1 MGIFGNDNEPKI
13 ITDSEIM
20 ELKKKH
26 GIVLFYMNGCGHCE
40 TMKPSWNKLI
50 TELKDKHKNEIILG
64 AIESSSMDMFKT
76 HGINPAVSG
85 FPTILYFQPGRHN
98 MPEHYKGDRS
108 YEDLKKW
115 ILTKKGKGK
124 GKKVSNESLVILT
137 NNANNANNANNT
149 NNANN
154 ANNINTGNKKT
165 KIKNGMGKAMG
176 VGTGKAKGVA
186 FSQFGGGSSRTKKRR
201 LVKRRR
207 SHKRRGTSMRK
218 NSRRRVRR

>member
-1 MGIFGNDNEPKI
+1 MGIFGNDNEPKT

-50 TELKDKHKNEIILG
+50 TELKDKHKNEIILA

-137 NNANNANNANNT
+137 NNANNTNNT
-149 NNANN
+149 NNTNN
-154 ANNINTGNKKT
+154 KNNIDTSNKKT
-165 KIKNGMGKAMG
+165 KIKNGVGTGMG
-176 VGTGKAKGVA
+176 VGKTKGVA
-186 FSQFGGGSSRTKKRR
+186 FSQFGGGGGVRGKTKKRR
-201 LVKRRR
+201 HMKRRR
-207 SHKRRGTSMRK
+207 SHKRRVTSVRK

>member
-1 MGIFGNDNEPKI
+1 MFGNDNEPKI

-64 AIESSSMDMFKT
+64 AIESGSIDMFKN

-124 GKKVSNESLVILT
+124 KGMNKSIVILT
-137 NNANNANNANNT
+137 NKNNT
-149 NNANN
+149 NNIDTN
-154 ANNINTGNKKT
+154 NKK
-165 KIKNGMGKAMG
+165 KNNKNGMGMG
-176 VGTGKAKGVA
+176 MGKTKGVA

-207 SHKRRGTSMRK
+207 SHKRRGTS
-218 NSRRRVRR
+218 RRRVRR

>member
-1 MGIFGNDNEPKI
+1 MFGNENEPKMLS
-13 ITDSEIM
+13 DSEIM

-50 TELKDKHKNEIILG
+50 TELKDKHKNEIILA

-115 ILTKKGKGK
+115 ILTKKGKDKK
-124 GKKVSNESLVILT
+124 GMNKSIVILT
-137 NNANNANNANNT
+137 NKNNT
-149 NNANN
+149 NDMNKVK
-154 ANNINTGNKKT
+154 NIDTSNKK
-165 KIKNGMGKAMG
+165 KNNKNGVGMGTGMGK
-176 VGTGKAKGVA
+176 TKGVT
-186 FSQFGGGSSRTKKRR
+186 FSQFGGGGSSRTKKRR

-218 NSRRRVRR
+218 NSRRRFRR

>member
-1 MGIFGNDNEPKI
+1 
-13 ITDSEIM
+13 
-20 ELKKKH
+20 
-26 GIVLFYMNGCGHCE
+26 
-40 TMKPSWNKLI
+40 MKPSWNKLI

-115 ILTKKGKGK
+115 ILTKKGT
-124 GKKVSNESLVILT
+124 GKKVKSNSLVILT
-137 NNANNANNANNT
+137 NNTNNT
-149 NNANN
+149 
-154 ANNINTGNKKT
+154 NNINTGNKKT
-165 KIKNGMGKAMG
+165 KIKNGMG
-176 VGTGKAKGVA
+176 TGKAKGVA
-186 FSQFGGGSSRTKKRR
+186 FSQFGGGGGSSRTKKRR
-201 LVKRRR
+201 HMKRRR

>member
-1 MGIFGNDNEPKI
+1 MGIFGNDNEPKT

-64 AIESSSMDMFKT
+64 AIESSSMEMFKT

-115 ILTKKGKGK
+115 ILTKKGT
-124 GKKVSNESLVILT
+124 GKKVKSNSLVILT
-137 NNANNANNANNT
+137 NNTNNT
-149 NNANN
+149 
-154 ANNINTGNKKT
+154 NNINTGNKKT
-165 KIKNGMGKAMG
+165 KIKNGMG
-176 VGTGKAKGVA
+176 TGKAKGVA
-186 FSQFGGGSSRTKKRR
+186 FSQFGGGGGSSRTKKRR
-201 LVKRRR
+201 HMKRRR

>member
-1 MGIFGNDNEPKI
+1 MFGNDNEPKI

-64 AIESSSMDMFKT
+64 AIESGSMDMFKN

-115 ILTKKGKGK
+115 ILTKKGKDKK
-124 GKKVSNESLVILT
+124 GMNKSIVILT
-137 NNANNANNANNT
+137 NKNNT
-149 NNANN
+149 NNTNN
-154 ANNINTGNKKT
+154 TNNIDTSNKK
-165 KIKNGMGKAMG
+165 KNNKNGTGMGMGMGMGMGK
-176 VGTGKAKGVA
+176 TKGVT

-218 NSRRRVRR
+218 NSRRRFRR

>member
-40 TMKPSWNKLI
+40 TMKPAWNKLI

-115 ILTKKGKGK
+115 ILTKKGT
-124 GKKVSNESLVILT
+124 GKK
-137 NNANNANNANNT
+137 
-149 NNANN
+149 
-154 ANNINTGNKKT
+154 
-165 KIKNGMGKAMG
+165 
-176 VGTGKAKGVA
+176 
-186 FSQFGGGSSRTKKRR
+186 
-201 LVKRRR
+201 
-207 SHKRRGTSMRK
+207 
-218 NSRRRVRR
+218 

>member
-1 MGIFGNDNEPKI
+1 MGIFGNDNEPKT

-50 TELKDKHKNEIILG
+50 TELKDKHKNEIILA

-137 NNANNANNANNT
+137 NNANNTNNT
-149 NNANN
+149 NNK
-154 ANNINTGNKKT
+154 NNIDTSNKKMNN
-165 KIKNGMGKAMG
+165 KNNKNGTGMGK
-176 VGTGKAKGVA
+176 TKGVA
-186 FSQFGGGSSRTKKRR
+186 FSQFGGGGVRGKTKKQRHM
-201 LVKRRR
+201 KRRR
-207 SHKRRGTSMRK
+207 SHKRRVTSVRK
-218 NSRRRVRR
+218 NSRRRVHR

>member
-1 MGIFGNDNEPKI
+1 MGIFGNDNEPKT

-137 NNANNANNANNT
+137 NNANNTNNT
-149 NNANN
+149 NN
-154 ANNINTGNKKT
+154 IDTSNKKT
-165 KIKNGMGKAMG
+165 KIKNGLGMGTGTGMDMGK
-176 VGTGKAKGVA
+176 TKGVA
-186 FSQFGGGSSRTKKRR
+186 QVGGGRGGRSRTKKRR
-201 LVKRRR
+201 HMKRRR
-207 SHKRRGTSMRK
+207 KASTRK
-218 NSRRRVRR
+218 NSRRRFRR

>member
-1 MGIFGNDNEPKI
+1 MFVNDNEPKI

-64 AIESSSMDMFKT
+64 AIESSSMDMFKN

-115 ILTKKGKGK
+115 ILTKKGKDKK
-124 GKKVSNESLVILT
+124 GMNKSIVILT
-137 NNANNANNANNT
+137 NKNNT
-149 NNANN
+149 NNK
-154 ANNINTGNKKT
+154 NNIDTNNKK
-165 KIKNGMGKAMG
+165 KNNKNGMGMG
-176 VGTGKAKGVA
+176 MGMGKTKGVA

-218 NSRRRVRR
+218 NSRRRFRR